1 MKKEQKNQDEIESSN
16 ATLIEHLTELRTRLI
31 FSVLAFLI
39 CMVCVF
45 PFSKYIFNFFLFTY
59 FSLISLAI
67 TSDTESNAK
76 LFGSLPDVSNVKI
89 SPNGKFVGVQQR
101 TEETIVVKIIDL
113 DNAQLLS
120 VHNFGSKGQIT
131 DFFWATDKRLVF
143 TVARENSR
151 NTEIY
156 NVGQLVAANIDGKR
170 TKLIA
175 GFGSAPDSRQGVRN
189 RDRTNPDRPAIIVH
203 RLPKDSNKILVS
215 FFDNAGFNEL
225 AELDI
230 NNGKVS
236 YVTTSPVIYP
246 NWIFN
251 NEGKLMGVSSSTLE
265 NNSEI
270 FLFKPNL
277 PQGSLSSRQCSQK
290 QNCYVPPI
298 REDNKRPGWVF
309 FKDFEFPKG
318 ASIEGFTPNGKMMVT
333 EYMDENTS
341 GLYEYDLKENTY
353 ELIFRDSRVDITAV
367 ASSLDDGPYGIRL
380 DNGKPEYLYLS
391 EPNRLKN
398 LHLKLYEAF
407 PAQETMITS
416 YSKDYSRAVGIVMA
430 DVNPGTYYLMD
441 MEKNQISPLGR
452 YWSKTSYDSLAEMKV
467 INFKNR
473 YGDEIQSY
481 FTEAVGKKNA
491 PTIVMPHGGPWAR
504 DYWGFHPEVQFLA
517 AEGFNVLQNNI
528 RGSSGYGLEHT
539 AHVYGNF
546 ANVLTDMFDSIE
558 HLDSEGVIDKNNVCV
573 YGGSYG
579 GYAATQGPMMRPD
592 LFKCAISEAGLYDIN
607 AQYSSGDIKMMRGGR
622 KFLEDTFG
630 DGEKAED
637 MSPINYA
644 YKLKTPYMLIHGKK
658 DVRTPYKEAEAFMK
672 AMDKNGI
679 KYEKMIIEKE
689 THGFSK
695 EENRIEKMK
704 RISAFFRKH
713 LDT

>member
-1 MKKEQKNQDEIESSN
+1 M
-16 ATLIEHLTELRTRLI
+16 
-31 FSVLAFLI
+31 
-39 CMVCVF
+39 
-45 PFSKYIFNFFLFTY
+45 KYIFNFFLFTY
-59 FSLISLAI
+59 FSFVSLAI
-67 TSDTESNAK
+67 ASDTERNAK

-189 RDRTNPDRPAIIVH
+189 RDRTNPDRPAVIVH

-504 DYWGFHPEVQFLA
+504 DYWRFHPEVQFLA

-528 RGSSGYGLEHT
+528 RGSTGYGLEHT

-622 KFLEDTFG
+622 KFLEDAFG

-713 LDT
+713 LET

>member
-1 MKKEQKNQDEIESSN
+1 M
-16 ATLIEHLTELRTRLI
+16 
-31 FSVLAFLI
+31 
-39 CMVCVF
+39 
-45 PFSKYIFNFFLFTY
+45 KYIFNFFLFTY
-59 FSLISLAI
+59 FSFISLAI

-398 LHLKLYEAF
+398 LHLKFYEAF
-407 PAQETMITS
+407 PAQKTTITS

-622 KFLEDTFG
+622 KFLEDAFG

>member
-1 MKKEQKNQDEIESSN
+1 M
-16 ATLIEHLTELRTRLI
+16 
-31 FSVLAFLI
+31 
-39 CMVCVF
+39 
-45 PFSKYIFNFFLFTY
+45 KYIFNFFLFTY
-59 FSLISLAI
+59 FSFISLAI

-353 ELIFRDSRVDITAV
+353 DLIFRDSRVDITAV

-398 LHLKLYEAF
+398 LHLKFYEAF

-528 RGSSGYGLEHT
+528 RGSTGYGLEHT

>member
-1 MKKEQKNQDEIESSN
+1 M
-16 ATLIEHLTELRTRLI
+16 
-31 FSVLAFLI
+31 
-39 CMVCVF
+39 
-45 PFSKYIFNFFLFTY
+45 KYIFNFFLFTY
-59 FSLISLAI
+59 FSFISLAI

-113 DNAQLLS
+113 DSAQLLS

-277 PQGSLSSRQCSQK
+277 PKGSLSSRQCSQK

-353 ELIFRDSRVDITAV
+353 DLIFRDSRVDITAV

-398 LHLKLYEAF
+398 LHLKFYEAF

-504 DYWGFHPEVQFLA
+504 DYWRFHPEVQFLA

-528 RGSSGYGLEHT
+528 RGSTGYGLEHT

-558 HLDSEGVIDKNNVCV
+558 YLDSEGMIDKNNVCV

-622 KFLEDTFG
+622 KFLEDAFG

>member
-1 MKKEQKNQDEIESSN
+1 M
-16 ATLIEHLTELRTRLI
+16 
-31 FSVLAFLI
+31 
-39 CMVCVF
+39 
-45 PFSKYIFNFFLFTY
+45 KYIFNFFLFTY
-59 FSLISLAI
+59 FSFISLAI

-398 LHLKLYEAF
+398 LHLKFYEAF

-528 RGSSGYGLEHT
+528 RGSTGYGLEHT

-713 LDT
+713 LET

>member
-1 MKKEQKNQDEIESSN
+1 M
-16 ATLIEHLTELRTRLI
+16 
-31 FSVLAFLI
+31 
-39 CMVCVF
+39 
-45 PFSKYIFNFFLFTY
+45 KYIFNFFLFTY
-59 FSLISLAI
+59 FSFVSLAI

-398 LHLKLYEAF
+398 LHLKFYEAF

-416 YSKDYSRAVGIVMA
+416 HSKDYSRAVGIVMA

-504 DYWGFHPEVQFLA
+504 DYWRFHPEVQFLA

-528 RGSSGYGLEHT
+528 RGSTGYGLEHT

-713 LDT
+713 LET

>member
-1 MKKEQKNQDEIESSN
+1 M
-16 ATLIEHLTELRTRLI
+16 
-31 FSVLAFLI
+31 
-39 CMVCVF
+39 
-45 PFSKYIFNFFLFTY
+45 KYIFNFFLFTY
-59 FSLISLAI
+59 FSFISLAI

-398 LHLKLYEAF
+398 LHLKFYEAF

-416 YSKDYSRAVGIVMA
+416 HSKDYSRAVGIVMA

-528 RGSSGYGLEHT
+528 RGSTGYGLEHT

-592 LFKCAISEAGLYDIN
+592 LFKCAVSEAGLYDIN

-622 KFLEDTFG
+622 KFLEDAFG

-713 LDT
+713 LET

>member
-1 MKKEQKNQDEIESSN
+1 M
-16 ATLIEHLTELRTRLI
+16 
-31 FSVLAFLI
+31 
-39 CMVCVF
+39 
-45 PFSKYIFNFFLFTY
+45 KYIFNFFLFTY
-59 FSLISLAI
+59 FSFVSLAI

-398 LHLKLYEAF
+398 LHLKFYEAF

-481 FTEAVGKKNA
+481 FTGAVGKKNA

-504 DYWGFHPEVQFLA
+504 DYWRFHPEVQFLA

>member
-1 MKKEQKNQDEIESSN
+1 M
-16 ATLIEHLTELRTRLI
+16 
-31 FSVLAFLI
+31 
-39 CMVCVF
+39 
-45 PFSKYIFNFFLFTY
+45 KYIFNFFLFTY
-59 FSLISLAI
+59 FSFVSLAI

-277 PQGSLSSRQCSQK
+277 PKGSLSSRQCSQK

-341 GLYEYDLKENTY
+341 GLYEYDLKQNTY

-398 LHLKLYEAF
+398 LHLKFYEAF

-504 DYWGFHPEVQFLA
+504 DYWRFHPEVQFLA

-528 RGSSGYGLEHT
+528 RGSTGYGLEHT

-558 HLDSEGVIDKNNVCV
+558 HLDSEGVIDKSNVCV

>member
-1 MKKEQKNQDEIESSN
+1 M
-16 ATLIEHLTELRTRLI
+16 
-31 FSVLAFLI
+31 
-39 CMVCVF
+39 
-45 PFSKYIFNFFLFTY
+45 KYIFNFFLFTY
-59 FSLISLAI
+59 FSFISLAI

-398 LHLKLYEAF
+398 LHLKFYEAF
-407 PAQETMITS
+407 PAQKTTITS

-528 RGSSGYGLEHT
+528 RGSTGYGLEHT

-558 HLDSEGVIDKNNVCV
+558 YLDSEGVIDKNNVCV

-622 KFLEDTFG
+622 KFLEDAFG

>member
-1 MKKEQKNQDEIESSN
+1 M
-16 ATLIEHLTELRTRLI
+16 
-31 FSVLAFLI
+31 
-39 CMVCVF
+39 
-45 PFSKYIFNFFLFTY
+45 KYIFNFFLFTY
-59 FSLISLAI
+59 FSFISLAI

-236 YVTTSPVIYP
+236 YITTSPVIYP

-391 EPNRLKN
+391 EPNRLKD
-398 LHLKLYEAF
+398 LHLKFYEAF
-407 PAQETMITS
+407 PAQKTTITS

-504 DYWGFHPEVQFLA
+504 DYWRFHPEVQFLA

-528 RGSSGYGLEHT
+528 RGSTGYGLEHT

>member
-1 MKKEQKNQDEIESSN
+1 M
-16 ATLIEHLTELRTRLI
+16 
-31 FSVLAFLI
+31 
-39 CMVCVF
+39 
-45 PFSKYIFNFFLFTY
+45 KYIFNFFLFTY
-59 FSLISLAI
+59 FSFISLAI

-341 GLYEYDLKENTY
+341 GLYEYDLKQNTY

-398 LHLKLYEAF
+398 LHLKFYEAF

-481 FTEAVGKKNA
+481 FTAAVGKKNA

-504 DYWGFHPEVQFLA
+504 DYWRFHPEVQFLA

-528 RGSSGYGLEHT
+528 RGSTGYGLEHT

-558 HLDSEGVIDKNNVCV
+558 YLDSEGMIDKNNVCV

-592 LFKCAISEAGLYDIN
+592 LFKCAVSEAGLYDIN

-622 KFLEDTFG
+622 KFLEDAFG

-672 AMDKNGI
+672 ALDKNGI

-713 LDT
+713 LET

>member
-1 MKKEQKNQDEIESSN
+1 M
-16 ATLIEHLTELRTRLI
+16 
-31 FSVLAFLI
+31 
-39 CMVCVF
+39 
-45 PFSKYIFNFFLFTY
+45 KYIFNFFLFTY
-59 FSLISLAI
+59 FSFISLAI

-277 PQGSLSSRQCSQK
+277 PKGSLSSRQCSQK

-398 LHLKLYEAF
+398 LHLKFYEAF

-504 DYWGFHPEVQFLA
+504 DYWRFHPEVQFLA

-528 RGSSGYGLEHT
+528 RGSTGYGLEHT

-558 HLDSEGVIDKNNVCV
+558 YLDSEGMIDKNNVCV

-622 KFLEDTFG
+622 KFLEDAFG

>member
-1 MKKEQKNQDEIESSN
+1 M
-16 ATLIEHLTELRTRLI
+16 
-31 FSVLAFLI
+31 
-39 CMVCVF
+39 
-45 PFSKYIFNFFLFTY
+45 KYILNFFLFTY
-59 FSLISLAI
+59 FSFVSLAI

-277 PQGSLSSRQCSQK
+277 PKGSLSSRQCSQK

-398 LHLKLYEAF
+398 LHLKFYEAF

-481 FTEAVGKKNA
+481 FTGAVGKKNA

-504 DYWGFHPEVQFLA
+504 DYWRFHPEVQFLA

-528 RGSSGYGLEHT
+528 RGSTGYGLEHT

-558 HLDSEGVIDKNNVCV
+558 YLDSEGMIDKNNVCV

-607 AQYSSGDIKMMRGGR
+607 ALYSSGDIKMMRGGR
-622 KFLEDTFG
+622 KFLEDAFG

-713 LDT
+713 LET

>member
-1 MKKEQKNQDEIESSN
+1 M
-16 ATLIEHLTELRTRLI
+16 
-31 FSVLAFLI
+31 
-39 CMVCVF
+39 
-45 PFSKYIFNFFLFTY
+45 KYIFNFFLFTY
-59 FSLISLAI
+59 FSFISLAI

-398 LHLKLYEAF
+398 LHLKFYEAF

-504 DYWGFHPEVQFLA
+504 DYWRFHPEVQFLA

-528 RGSSGYGLEHT
+528 RGSTGYGLEHT

-607 AQYSSGDIKMMRGGR
+607 AQYSSGDIKMMRGGEN
-622 KFLEDTFG
+622 FLKILLVM
-630 DGEKAED
+630 EK
-637 MSPINYA
+637 
-644 YKLKTPYMLIHGKK
+644 KLKICLQ
-658 DVRTPYKEAEAFMK
+658 
-672 AMDKNGI
+672 
-679 KYEKMIIEKE
+679 
-689 THGFSK
+689 
-695 EENRIEKMK
+695 
-704 RISAFFRKH
+704 
-713 LDT
+713 

>member
-1 MKKEQKNQDEIESSN
+1 M
-16 ATLIEHLTELRTRLI
+16 
-31 FSVLAFLI
+31 
-39 CMVCVF
+39 
-45 PFSKYIFNFFLFTY
+45 KYIFNFFLFTY
-59 FSLISLAI
+59 FSFISLAI
-67 TSDTESNAK
+67 TSDTESYAK

-113 DNAQLLS
+113 DSAQLLS

-367 ASSLDDGPYGIRL
+367 ASSQDDGPYGIRL

-398 LHLKLYEAF
+398 LHLKFYEAF

-528 RGSSGYGLEHT
+528 RGSTGYGLEHT

-622 KFLEDTFG
+622 KFLEDAFG

-672 AMDKNGI
+672 ALDKNGI

>member
-1 MKKEQKNQDEIESSN
+1 M
-16 ATLIEHLTELRTRLI
+16 
-31 FSVLAFLI
+31 
-39 CMVCVF
+39 
-45 PFSKYIFNFFLFTY
+45 KYIFNFFLFTY

-398 LHLKLYEAF
+398 LHLKFYEAF

-481 FTEAVGKKNA
+481 FTAAVGKKNA

-504 DYWGFHPEVQFLA
+504 DYWRFHPEVQFLA

-528 RGSSGYGLEHT
+528 RGSTGYGLEHT

-622 KFLEDTFG
+622 KFLEDAFG

>member
-1 MKKEQKNQDEIESSN
+1 M
-16 ATLIEHLTELRTRLI
+16 
-31 FSVLAFLI
+31 
-39 CMVCVF
+39 
-45 PFSKYIFNFFLFTY
+45 KYIFNFFLFTY
-59 FSLISLAI
+59 FSFISLAI

-367 ASSLDDGPYGIRL
+367 ASSQDDGPYGIRL

-398 LHLKLYEAF
+398 LHLKFYEAF
-407 PAQETMITS
+407 PAQKTTITS

-528 RGSSGYGLEHT
+528 RGSTGYGLEHT

>member
-1 MKKEQKNQDEIESSN
+1 M
-16 ATLIEHLTELRTRLI
+16 
-31 FSVLAFLI
+31 
-39 CMVCVF
+39 
-45 PFSKYIFNFFLFTY
+45 KYIFNFFLFTY
-59 FSLISLAI
+59 FSFISLAI

-189 RDRTNPDRPAIIVH
+189 RDRTNPDRPATIVH

-398 LHLKLYEAF
+398 LHLKFYEAF
-407 PAQETMITS
+407 PAQKTTITS

-481 FTEAVGKKNA
+481 FTGAVGKKNA

-672 AMDKNGI
+672 ALDKNGI

>member
-1 MKKEQKNQDEIESSN
+1 M
-16 ATLIEHLTELRTRLI
+16 
-31 FSVLAFLI
+31 
-39 CMVCVF
+39 
-45 PFSKYIFNFFLFTY
+45 KYIFNFFLFTY
-59 FSLISLAI
+59 FSFVSLAI

-113 DNAQLLS
+113 DSAQLLS

-277 PQGSLSSRQCSQK
+277 PKGSLSSRQCSQK

-398 LHLKLYEAF
+398 LHLKFYEAF

-416 YSKDYSRAVGIVMA
+416 HSKDYSRAVGIVMA

-504 DYWGFHPEVQFLA
+504 DYWRFHPEVQFLA

-528 RGSSGYGLEHT
+528 RGSTGYGLEHT

-558 HLDSEGVIDKNNVCV
+558 YLDSEGMIDKNNVCV

-622 KFLEDTFG
+622 KFLEDAFG

>member
-1 MKKEQKNQDEIESSN
+1 M
-16 ATLIEHLTELRTRLI
+16 
-31 FSVLAFLI
+31 
-39 CMVCVF
+39 
-45 PFSKYIFNFFLFTY
+45 KYIFNFFLFTY
-59 FSLISLAI
+59 FSFVSLAI

-398 LHLKLYEAF
+398 LHLKFYEAF

-504 DYWGFHPEVQFLA
+504 DYWRFHPEVQFLA

-528 RGSSGYGLEHT
+528 RGSTGYGLEHT

-622 KFLEDTFG
+622 KFLEDAFG

-713 LDT
+713 LET

>member
-1 MKKEQKNQDEIESSN
+1 M
-16 ATLIEHLTELRTRLI
+16 
-31 FSVLAFLI
+31 
-39 CMVCVF
+39 
-45 PFSKYIFNFFLFTY
+45 KYIFNFFLFTY
-59 FSLISLAI
+59 FSFVSLAI

-398 LHLKLYEAF
+398 LHLKFYEAF

-481 FTEAVGKKNA
+481 FTGAVGKKNA

-504 DYWGFHPEVQFLA
+504 DYWRFHPEVQFLA

-528 RGSSGYGLEHT
+528 RGSTGYGLEHT

-622 KFLEDTFG
+622 KFLEDAFG

>member
-1 MKKEQKNQDEIESSN
+1 M
-16 ATLIEHLTELRTRLI
+16 
-31 FSVLAFLI
+31 
-39 CMVCVF
+39 
-45 PFSKYIFNFFLFTY
+45 KYIFNFFLFTY
-59 FSLISLAI
+59 FSFISLAI

-277 PQGSLSSRQCSQK
+277 PKGSLSSRQCSQK

-333 EYMDENTS
+333 EYMDENTL

-398 LHLKLYEAF
+398 LHLKFYEAF

-528 RGSSGYGLEHT
+528 RGSTGYGLEHT

-558 HLDSEGVIDKNNVCV
+558 YLDSEGMIDKNNVCV

-622 KFLEDTFG
+622 KFLEDAFG

-713 LDT
+713 LET

>member
-1 MKKEQKNQDEIESSN
+1 M
-16 ATLIEHLTELRTRLI
+16 
-31 FSVLAFLI
+31 
-39 CMVCVF
+39 
-45 PFSKYIFNFFLFTY
+45 KYIFNFFLFTY
-59 FSLISLAI
+59 FSFISLAI

-251 NEGKLMGVSSSTLE
+251 NEGKLMGVSSSTLD

-398 LHLKLYEAF
+398 LHLKFYEAF
-407 PAQETMITS
+407 PAQKTTITS

-528 RGSSGYGLEHT
+528 RGSTGYGLEHT

>member
-1 MKKEQKNQDEIESSN
+1 M
-16 ATLIEHLTELRTRLI
+16 
-31 FSVLAFLI
+31 
-39 CMVCVF
+39 
-45 PFSKYIFNFFLFTY
+45 KYIFNFFLFTY
-59 FSLISLAI
+59 FSFVSLAI

-398 LHLKLYEAF
+398 LHLKFYEAF
-407 PAQETMITS
+407 PAQKTTITS

-481 FTEAVGKKNA
+481 FTGAVGKKNA

-504 DYWGFHPEVQFLA
+504 DYWRFHPEVQFLA

-528 RGSSGYGLEHT
+528 RGSTGYGLEHT

-546 ANVLTDMFDSIE
+546 AEVLTDMFDSIE
-558 HLDSEGVIDKNNVCV
+558 YLDGEGMIDKNNVCV

-622 KFLEDTFG
+622 KFLEDAFG

-704 RISAFFRKH
+704 KISAFFRKY
-713 LDT
+713 LDI

>member
-1 MKKEQKNQDEIESSN
+1 M
-16 ATLIEHLTELRTRLI
+16 
-31 FSVLAFLI
+31 
-39 CMVCVF
+39 
-45 PFSKYIFNFFLFTY
+45 KYIFNFFLFTY

-398 LHLKLYEAF
+398 LHLKFYEAF

-504 DYWGFHPEVQFLA
+504 DYWRFHPEVQFLA

-528 RGSSGYGLEHT
+528 RGSTGYGLEHT

-558 HLDSEGVIDKNNVCV
+558 YLDSEGVIDKNNVCV

-622 KFLEDTFG
+622 KFLEDAFG

>member
-1 MKKEQKNQDEIESSN
+1 M
-16 ATLIEHLTELRTRLI
+16 
-31 FSVLAFLI
+31 
-39 CMVCVF
+39 
-45 PFSKYIFNFFLFTY
+45 KYIFNFFLFTY
-59 FSLISLAI
+59 FSFISLAI

-151 NTEIY
+151 STEIY

-398 LHLKLYEAF
+398 LHLKFYEAF
-407 PAQETMITS
+407 PAQKTTITS

-528 RGSSGYGLEHT
+528 RGSTGYGLEHT

-704 RISAFFRKH
+704 RISAFFRKY
-713 LDT
+713 LDI

>member
-1 MKKEQKNQDEIESSN
+1 M
-16 ATLIEHLTELRTRLI
+16 
-31 FSVLAFLI
+31 
-39 CMVCVF
+39 
-45 PFSKYIFNFFLFTY
+45 KYIFNFFLFTY
-59 FSLISLAI
+59 FSFISLAI
-67 TSDTESNAK
+67 TTDTESNAK

-189 RDRTNPDRPAIIVH
+189 RDRTNPDRPATIVH

-277 PQGSLSSRQCSQK
+277 PKGSLSSRQCSQK

-398 LHLKLYEAF
+398 LHLKFYEAF
-407 PAQETMITS
+407 PAQKTTITS

-528 RGSSGYGLEHT
+528 RGSTGYGLEHT

>member
-1 MKKEQKNQDEIESSN
+1 M
-16 ATLIEHLTELRTRLI
+16 
-31 FSVLAFLI
+31 
-39 CMVCVF
+39 
-45 PFSKYIFNFFLFTY
+45 KYIFNFFLFTY
-59 FSLISLAI
+59 FSFISLAI

-398 LHLKLYEAF
+398 LHLKFYEAF
-407 PAQETMITS
+407 PAQKTTITS

-491 PTIVMPHGGPWAR
+491 PTIVIPHGGPWAR
-504 DYWGFHPEVQFLA
+504 DYWRFHPEVQFLA

-528 RGSSGYGLEHT
+528 RGSTGYGLEHT

-622 KFLEDTFG
+622 KFLEDAFG

-713 LDT
+713 LET

>member
-1 MKKEQKNQDEIESSN
+1 M
-16 ATLIEHLTELRTRLI
+16 
-31 FSVLAFLI
+31 
-39 CMVCVF
+39 
-45 PFSKYIFNFFLFTY
+45 KYIFNFFLFTY
-59 FSLISLAI
+59 FSFISLAI

-151 NTEIY
+151 NTEIN

-398 LHLKLYEAF
+398 LHLKFYEAF
-407 PAQETMITS
+407 PAQKTTITS

-528 RGSSGYGLEHT
+528 RGSTGYGLEHT

-622 KFLEDTFG
+622 KFLEDAFG

-713 LDT
+713 LET

>member
-1 MKKEQKNQDEIESSN
+1 M
-16 ATLIEHLTELRTRLI
+16 
-31 FSVLAFLI
+31 
-39 CMVCVF
+39 
-45 PFSKYIFNFFLFTY
+45 KYIFNFFLFTY
-59 FSLISLAI
+59 FSFISLAI

-189 RDRTNPDRPAIIVH
+189 RDRTNPDRPATIVH

-398 LHLKLYEAF
+398 LHLKFYEAF
-407 PAQETMITS
+407 PAQKTTITS

-672 AMDKNGI
+672 ALDKNGI

>member
-1 MKKEQKNQDEIESSN
+1 M
-16 ATLIEHLTELRTRLI
+16 
-31 FSVLAFLI
+31 
-39 CMVCVF
+39 
-45 PFSKYIFNFFLFTY
+45 KYIFNFFLFTY
-59 FSLISLAI
+59 FSFVSLAI

-398 LHLKLYEAF
+398 LHLKFYEAF

-481 FTEAVGKKNA
+481 FTGAVGKKNA

-504 DYWGFHPEVQFLA
+504 DYWRFHPEVQFLA

-528 RGSSGYGLEHT
+528 RGSTGYGLEHT

-558 HLDSEGVIDKNNVCV
+558 YLDSEGMIDKNNVCV

-622 KFLEDTFG
+622 KFLEDAFG
-630 DGEKAED
+630 DGEKAKD

-713 LDT
+713 LET

>member
-1 MKKEQKNQDEIESSN
+1 M
-16 ATLIEHLTELRTRLI
+16 
-31 FSVLAFLI
+31 
-39 CMVCVF
+39 
-45 PFSKYIFNFFLFTY
+45 KYIFNFFLFTY
-59 FSLISLAI
+59 FSFISLAI

-398 LHLKLYEAF
+398 LHLKFYEAF
-407 PAQETMITS
+407 PAEETMITS

-528 RGSSGYGLEHT
+528 RGSTGYGLEHT

>member
-1 MKKEQKNQDEIESSN
+1 M
-16 ATLIEHLTELRTRLI
+16 
-31 FSVLAFLI
+31 
-39 CMVCVF
+39 
-45 PFSKYIFNFFLFTY
+45 KYIFNFFLFTY
-59 FSLISLAI
+59 FSFISLAI

-398 LHLKLYEAF
+398 LHLKFYEAF

-528 RGSSGYGLEHT
+528 RGSTGYGLEHT

-622 KFLEDTFG
+622 KFLEDAFG

>member
-1 MKKEQKNQDEIESSN
+1 M
-16 ATLIEHLTELRTRLI
+16 
-31 FSVLAFLI
+31 
-39 CMVCVF
+39 
-45 PFSKYIFNFFLFTY
+45 KYIFNFFLFTY
-59 FSLISLAI
+59 FSFVSLAI

-398 LHLKLYEAF
+398 LHLKFYEAF
-407 PAQETMITS
+407 PAQKTTITS

-528 RGSSGYGLEHT
+528 RGSTGYGLEHT

-713 LDT
+713 LET

>member
-1 MKKEQKNQDEIESSN
+1 M
-16 ATLIEHLTELRTRLI
+16 
-31 FSVLAFLI
+31 
-39 CMVCVF
+39 
-45 PFSKYIFNFFLFTY
+45 KYIFNFFLFTY
-59 FSLISLAI
+59 FSFISLAI

-265 NNSEI
+265 NNPEI

-398 LHLKLYEAF
+398 LHLKFYEAF

>member
-1 MKKEQKNQDEIESSN
+1 M
-16 ATLIEHLTELRTRLI
+16 
-31 FSVLAFLI
+31 
-39 CMVCVF
+39 
-45 PFSKYIFNFFLFTY
+45 KYIFNFFLFTY
-59 FSLISLAI
+59 FSFISLAI

-277 PQGSLSSRQCSQK
+277 PKGSLSSRQCSQK

-398 LHLKLYEAF
+398 LHLKFYEAF

-528 RGSSGYGLEHT
+528 RGSTGYGLEHT

-622 KFLEDTFG
+622 KFLEDAFG

-713 LDT
+713 LET

>member
-1 MKKEQKNQDEIESSN
+1 M
-16 ATLIEHLTELRTRLI
+16 
-31 FSVLAFLI
+31 
-39 CMVCVF
+39 
-45 PFSKYIFNFFLFTY
+45 KYIFNFFLFTY
-59 FSLISLAI
+59 FSFISLAI

-189 RDRTNPDRPAIIVH
+189 RDRTNPDRPATIVH

-398 LHLKLYEAF
+398 LHLKFYEAF

-504 DYWGFHPEVQFLA
+504 DYWRFHPEVQFLA

-528 RGSSGYGLEHT
+528 RGSTGYGLEHT

-622 KFLEDTFG
+622 KFLEDAFG